1 MTTILRSLGLLAL
14 LFAAAPA
21 RGKVPDVVASI
32 APVHSLVAAVMQGV
46 GEPQLLVPPNVSDHD
61 YALKPSDLRK
71 IEAADLVVWI
81 GEPLET
87 YLVSALESE
96 AAANLP
102 LIDTPGVDPRP
113 YGEEWGHANEHER
126 RHGQEA
132 PGAEEESE
140 NGHEHIG
147 LDPHV
152 WLDPIRAAAMIETLA
167 DKLAELDPEH
177 AGTYR
182 QNAAKTV
189 AELKAID
196 ASIRQRLAP
205 VAAKPFIT
213 FHDGYSY
220 FVDRYGL
227 NQIGQLSVHPEQ
239 RPGAASVRAL
249 RDAIAAKGVPCGF
262 AEPQFEATTLQNLV
276 GDAAMNIGTLDA
288 IGANLTPGPGLYLS
302 LLQQNARA
310 IESCLSTSN

>member
-32 APVHSLVAAVMQGV
+32 APVHSLVASIMQGV
-46 GEPQLLVPPNVSDHD
+46 GEPELLVPASVSDHD

-71 IEAADLVVWI
+71 IEEADLVVWI

-87 YLVSALESE
+87 YLVRALESE
-96 AAANLP
+96 AAGNLA
-102 LIDTPGVDPRP
+102 LIDSPGVDPRP
-113 YGEEWGHANEHER
+113 YAEERGQWNKHQPTD
-126 RHGQEA
+126 GQEA
-132 PGAEEESE
+132 PGAKEDGDH
-140 NGHEHIG
+140 GHEHIW

-152 WLDPIRAAAMIETLA
+152 WLDPIRAAAMIESVA
-167 DKLAELDPEH
+167 DKLADLDPEH
-177 AGTYR
+177 AGRYR

-189 AELKAID
+189 AELKALD

-220 FVDRYGL
+220 FVERYGL
-227 NQIGQLSVHPEQ
+227 NQVGQLSGDPE
-239 RPGAASVRAL
+239 RRSGAASVGAL
-249 RDAIAAKGVPCGF
+249 RDIVAAKGVVCGF
-262 AEPQFEATTLQNLV
+262 AEPQFDAATLQNLA
-276 GDAAMNIGTLDA
+276 GDATMQIGTLDA
-288 IGANLTPGPGLYLS
+288 IGANLTPGPDLYPS

-310 IESCLSTSN
+310 IESCLSTTN